1 MDPSTSYMNKGFSVG
16 IWKLISLAQI
26 IILSK
31 NEYFHRDQRL
41 KNLPVTIFTSFG
53 ALLKF
58 GLTMTDHQPDG
69 SPPYPDGLSHSRPY
83 DKTWNLRY

>member
-1 MDPSTSYMNKGFSVG
+1 MNKGFSVG
-16 IWKLISLAQI
+16 IWKLILLAQI
-26 IILSK
+26 VILSK

-41 KNLPVTIFTSFG
+41 KNLPATIFTSFG

-69 SPPYPDGLSHSRPY
+69 GTPIL
-83 DKTWNLRY
+83 TV